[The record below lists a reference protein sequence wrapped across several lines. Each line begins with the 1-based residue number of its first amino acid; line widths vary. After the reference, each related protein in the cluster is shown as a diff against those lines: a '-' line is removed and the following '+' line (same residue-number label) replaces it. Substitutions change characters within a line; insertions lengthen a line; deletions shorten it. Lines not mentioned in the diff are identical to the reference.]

1 MLSFDCVALIL
12 AWARFV
18 GICFGQLVLAA
29 GRGATNSFCRAPV
42 VRICQFLLLASMK
55 LGCNV
60 KCVTSTE
67 FLMAQ
72 NFVTFRG
79 IGRSRKV
86 SFGAIKIVLSISFFH
101 MVEHLLQSAKNGMCF
116 LLVVQN
122 ST

>member
-1 MLSFDCVALIL
+1 
-12 AWARFV
+12 
-18 GICFGQLVLAA
+18 VLAA
-29 GRGATNSFCRAPV
+29 GCGATNSFCRAPV

-86 SFGAIKIVLSISFFH
+86 SFGAIKIVLSISFFLSH
-101 MVEHLLQSAKNGMCF
+101 GRTFTSINEKRDVFPFSCSE
-116 LLVVQN
+116 
-122 ST
+122 